1 MSLTTVGRRLL
12 DLVLPPLCLGCG
24 AMVESTGALCS
35 TCFSGVRFIAPPH
48 CACCGT
54 PLYGGPLYG
63 GDDDTL
69 CGGCVGHQPI
79 WGRARAA
86 FLYDDGSRALVLRFK
101 HADRI
106 EAAPAYARW
115 MVRAGA
121 DLLAGADVV
130 VPVPLHRWRL
140 FARRYNQAA
149 LLGARIARLSGLS
162 FAPDALVRVRRTASQ
177 GSFGHAGRSRNVRGA
192 FVVRRPKAV
201 DGKAVVLI
209 DDVLTTGATVG
220 ECART
225 LLAAGA
231 RSVDVLTLARVE

>member
-1 MSLTTVGRRLL
+1 MVGRRLL

-24 AMVESTGALCS
+24 AMVDSTGALCA

-54 PLYGGPLYG
+54 PLPDGGG
-63 GDDDTL
+63 GEDAL
-69 CGGCVGHQPI
+69 CGACVGHQPV

-121 DLLAGADVV
+121 DLLAEADVV

-162 FAPDALVRVRRTASQ
+162 YAPDALVRVRRTVSQ
-177 GSFGHAGRSRNVRGA
+177 GSFGHSGRSRNVRGA
-192 FVVRRPKAV
+192 FAVRRPKVV
-201 DGKAVVLI
+201 DGKAIVLI

-220 ECART
+220 ECAHT